1 MNTLPITVP
10 VVAPVVRFVV
20 VGPKAVT
27 PNKAV
32 KHLEDKAAVAEVLQ
46 ALNRWAYEAS

>member
-1 MNTLPITVP
+1 MNTLPIQVP
-10 VVAPVVRFVV
+10 AVNPVVRNIVVAPSK
-20 VGPKAVT
+20 GA

-46 ALNRWAYEAS
+46 ALNRWAYEA